1 MNQPKTQQGKTM
13 NLFLILMGMMVL
25 AGAAHAQLTVEKKIT
40 VDKNVPDNGVLRT
53 GFTWSGSGLS
63 YVDSVSVSVN
73 LSSPF
78 TSNPIDLSDLSGSI
92 RHGLTGEEGARTGT
106 LFSAGSMN
114 SMSQTFTQAA
124 SLDGNWLAS
133 NYWRLDLADGQ
144 GGGIAQLEDFTFS
157 VTGTAANSGTL
168 DVGAGGTIAAASA
181 GTQEIGAAITSS
193 GSGTNAVKLNAGAGK
208 TLQASGGL
216 SGSGELKKQGEGALK
231 LNSSSAGFTGKLS
244 VEAGEVEIGN
254 ASALGSGSLDVAGG
268 ARVRVNPGVSLSNA
282 IAVASGQ
289 MQLAGG
295 TNNTDVST
303 VSSVISGSGGIEKT
317 GAGRMVL
324 AGTNTFTGATTVSE
338 GKLEVNGS
346 IANSSTTVANGGTL
360 GGSGTV
366 GALEIASGGT
376 LAVGNSP
383 GQLNAGNTVWA
394 EGASL
399 AWEVVSSVGNED
411 INENFLTGKGSNW
424 DFLNVTGTL
433 NITATSGNKFIIDVI
448 SLLNNNTNGAA
459 AGFDLNTS
467 YTFGIATASGGIQI
481 GGVGI
486 AGYAN
491 ASAFDAA
498 LAGLFDI
505 NTGSFANNPGSD
517 GLWSIS
523 TAAGTGTER
532 TLLLSYAGTPGGGF
546 GGGGGGGVAIPEP
559 SSAALTLIGLG
570 VLALRRR
577 CRR

>member
-1 MNQPKTQQGKTM
+1 
-13 NLFLILMGMMVL
+13 MGMMVL
-25 AGAAHAQLTVEKKIT
+25 AGAAHAQLTLEKKIT

-114 SMSQTFTQAA
+114 SMSHTFTQAA
-124 SLDGNWLAS
+124 SLEGNWLAS

-157 VTGTAANSGTL
+157 VTGTAANGGTL

-193 GSGTNAVKLNAGAGK
+193 GSGANAVKLKAEAGK
-208 TLQASGGL
+208 ALQASGGL

-254 ASALGSGSLDVAGG
+254 ANALGSGSLDVAGG
-268 ARVRVNPGVSLSNA
+268 AKVRVNPGVSLSNA
-282 IAVASGQ
+282 IAVASVQ

-295 TNNTDVST
+295 TNNSDVST
-303 VSSVISGSGGIEKT
+303 VSGVSSGTGGIEKT

-383 GQLNAGNTVWA
+383 GTLNAGNTTWA
-394 EGASL
+394 GGASL
-399 AWEVVSSVGNED
+399 EWEVDDSTGNEVGTSG
-411 INENFLTGKGSNW
+411 FLTNGQGTNW
-424 DFLNVTGTL
+424 DFLNITGTL

-448 SLLNNNTNGAA
+448 SLLNGTNSGGSADGFL
-459 AGFDLNTS
+459 AGVDYSFA
-467 YTFGIATASGGIQI
+467 IVTASSGIQI

-486 AGYAN
+486 GSYASEGAFN
-491 ASAFDAA
+491 SAL
-498 LAGLFDI
+498 LALFDI
-505 NTGSFANNPGSD
+505 RTSGFANNPGND

-523 TAAGTGTER
+523 TISTASGGTS
-532 TLLLSYAGTPGGGF
+532 LVLSYSGSAT
-546 GGGGGGGVAIPEP
+546 AIPEP
-559 SSAALTLIGLG
+559 SSASMLVLGLAAL
-570 VLALRRR
+570 LAKRRR
-577 CRR
+577 RARG